1 MCGEVQTIINDLTH
15 HTKFIRQQFEEEK
28 DRVNLHIQT
37 LTSTLNA
44 KLTKLDKL
52 LEST

>member
-1 MCGEVQTIINDLTH
+1 MCTEVQNIIHDLTH
-15 HTKFIRQQFEEEK
+15 HTKFVRQQFEEEK
-28 DRVNLHIQT
+28 DRVNLHIST
-37 LTSTLNA
+37 LTATLNG